1 VNNLLLQLLPLG
13 IGAAIFVSV
22 LMLLMLFSGNT
33 EQTLDRLLGRYASHL
48 RLEFE
53 QLQLPLSVT
62 QFMAC
67 QIGICLALFALGIV
81 TGPDAVTKLSMGLLL
96 AYAGFWLSRRWLKEQ
111 HVRRKRRFQE
121 QFADA
126 AALIGNTVRSGLS
139 LLQALEVVVR
149 EMEDP
154 MAYELYQVLQA
165 TRVGAPLDT
174 VLEDWAARMHN
185 SDLDMFVTAIII
197 QRQTGGDLAHVL
209 NTLATTVRQRQ
220 RIQGQISALTAQGR
234 LGAMVLAG
242 LPIFM
247 GVILYFLNPGR
258 MSLMVS
264 HPIGWGMLLAS
275 ATTILAGM
283 LVVRKIVEID
293 I

>member
-1 VNNLLLQLLPLG
+1 
-13 IGAAIFVSV
+13 
-22 LMLLMLFSGNT
+22 
-33 EQTLDRLLGRYASHL
+33 
-48 RLEFE
+48 
-53 QLQLPLSVT
+53 
-62 QFMAC
+62 
-67 QIGICLALFALGIV
+67 
-81 TGPDAVTKLSMGLLL
+81 
-96 AYAGFWLSRRWLKEQ
+96 
-111 HVRRKRRFQE
+111 
-121 QFADA
+121 
-126 AALIGNTVRSGLS
+126 VRSGLS

-209 NTLATTVRQRQ
+209 NTLASTVRQRQ

-247 GVILYFLNPGR
+247 GVMLYFLNPGR

-275 ATTILAGM
+275 GTTILAGM

>member
-1 VNNLLLQLLPLG
+1 
-13 IGAAIFVSV
+13 
-22 LMLLMLFSGNT
+22 
-33 EQTLDRLLGRYASHL
+33 
-48 RLEFE
+48 
-53 QLQLPLSVT
+53 
-62 QFMAC
+62 MAC

>member
-1 VNNLLLQLLPLG
+1 VEDLLLQLLPLG

-22 LMLLMLFSGNT
+22 LMLMLLFSGNT
-33 EQTLDRLLGRYASHL
+33 EKTLNALTGRYAQAL
-48 RLEFE
+48 KIEFD
-53 QLQLPLSVT
+53 QLQLPLSPS
-62 QFMAC
+62 QFIFFQTGLA
-67 QIGICLALFALGIV
+67 LALFAIGVV
-81 TGPDAVTKLSMGLLL
+81 TGPDALTKIAMGLLF
-96 AYAGFWLSRRWLKEQ
+96 AYLGFWGCRRWLKDQ
-111 HVRRKRRFQE
+111 HVRRKRKFQE

-139 LLQALEVVVR
+139 LVQALEVVVR
-149 EMEDP
+149 EMDDP

-174 VLEDWAARMHN
+174 VLEDWAARMN
-185 SDLDMFVTAIII
+185 NTDLDIFVTAIII

-209 NTLATTVRQRQ
+209 NTLAHTVRQRQ

-242 LPIFM
+242 LPVFM

-264 HPIGWGMLLAS
+264 HPIGWGMLFAS
-275 ATTILAGM
+275 AATIIGGI
-283 LVVRKIVEID
+283 VVVQKIVEID